1 MDGAIA
7 CGVSQEDENVGAF
20 AVQTARP
27 AAHCPIGCNFYLYY
41 FPMSTFARVRTGL
54 WFCLSISICL
64 GLLSTYVVA
73 ARTASL
79 ATIALIIF
87 WLVKHKTL
95 LKTNYLADESLTS
108 QAPHPQQVQSS
119 KPRLKDLAPGL
130 VLIGGTLIYIGY
142 EISRGTITTRTLQLI
157 HSILGV
163 HASIA
168 LMVFLGTFL
177 SIRGAELIIGSRAK
191 K

>member
-1 MDGAIA
+1 
-7 CGVSQEDENVGAF
+7 
-20 AVQTARP
+20 
-27 AAHCPIGCNFYLYY
+27 
-41 FPMSTFARVRTGL
+41 MSTFARVRTGL